1 MDFAK
6 IAPFLTNPLVLIGF
20 SLFLFIGLVK
30 QLIKAGIIPKVTKE
44 AGGGIIRVL
53 LDYSFYL
60 AFLVIILG
68 FILEGW
74 KVYIHEGKIVKK
86 NIAIEA
92 NSGQTQS
99 EPTVNIIDNITD
111 EAGNQINNKEAPF
124 KIRVK
129 GIVSNAKIFYT

>member
-20 SLFLFIGLVK
+20 SLFLFVGLVK
-30 QLIKAGIIPKVTKE
+30 QLIKAGIISKVTKE

-74 KVYIHEGKIVKK
+74 KVYIHEGKIVKE

-92 NSGQTQS
+92 NSGQAQS

-111 EAGNQINNKEAPF
+111 EAGN
-124 KIRVK
+124 
-129 GIVSNAKIFYT
+129 